1 MGRNLIMTLLLERF
15 NKFWI
20 NYPKKRKKGSAKKV
34 WLRIKPG
41 EELLK
46 KMLAKI
52 MESKRSKDWQKD
64 NGQFIPYPAT
74 WLNGECWEDE
84 FNKPVKPNVT
94 APDSPPK
101 PIKRMCNP
109 DDSPMSMRQIIEA
122 GGNAKALK
130 IYDDMQDKKKRQAKA
145 KKLLERK

>member
-1 MGRNLIMTLLLERF
+1 MSTLLLEHF

-74 WLNGECWEDE
+74 WLNGECWDDE
-84 FNKPVKPNVT
+84 FDKPINHPFPLKPNVT
-94 APDSPPK
+94 EPRPAK
-101 PIKRMCNP
+101 HMCNP
-109 DDSPMSMRQIIEA
+109 DGSPMSMRQIIEA